1 MFIGATVLC
10 FLVLLVLVADRLG
23 ASMWHGGAQR
33 TFYRCERCDLRYPR
47 SDVGGAAMR
56 VCPAGHP
63 VALEEPGTGSSGLVA
78 ICACLGFLTVAIA
91 LMATG
96 LVSR

>member
-1 MFIGATVLC
+1 MLIGATVLC

-23 ASMWHGGAQR
+23 ASVWHGGAQR

-47 SDVGGAAMR
+47 SDLGDPAMR

-63 VALEEPGTGSSGLVA
+63 VALEEPGTAAGMVG
-78 ICACLGFLTVAIA
+78 IFACLGFLTVAIA
-91 LMATG
+91 LVATG
-96 LVSR
+96 WVTH